1 LVTRNK
7 PIRMSRKNTDF
18 VDGPQ
23 EFYVL

>member
-1 LVTRNK
+1 MRNK

>member
-1 LVTRNK
+1 LHAQQTNPYVE
-7 PIRMSRKNTDF
+7 KNTDF